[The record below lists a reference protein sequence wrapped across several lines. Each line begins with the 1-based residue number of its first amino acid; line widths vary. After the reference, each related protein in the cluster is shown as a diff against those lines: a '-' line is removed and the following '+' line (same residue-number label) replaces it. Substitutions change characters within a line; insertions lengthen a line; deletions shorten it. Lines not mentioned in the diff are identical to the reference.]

1 MNFNKHYNVYEKYS
15 LAQKQV
21 AKNLLDYMGKSSIF
35 NTQINSIFE
44 IGCGTGI
51 FTKEY
56 RKYFLHSDL
65 ILNDIFDVREFIKD
79 IDYNIFIQEN
89 IEELDIPKSDLV
101 VSSSVSQWIKDKDSL
116 IRNIAEN
123 TDNLCFSSYVS
134 GNLIEIKNHFDIS
147 LDYLNIEEFKE
158 ILKKYFSSVK
168 SYNETIKLDFED
180 PMSVLKHLKYTGVTG
195 FQKTSISKI
204 KTFKDNI
211 LTYEVAYF
219 ICKK

>member
-21 AKNLLDYMGKSSIF
+21 AKNLLDYMGKSNIF

-101 VSSSVSQWIKDKDSL
+101 VSSSVFQWIKDKDSL

-134 GNLIEIKNHFDIS
+134 GNLIEIKNHFNIS

-168 SYNETIKLDFED
+168 SYSETIKLDFED

>member
-1 MNFNKHYNVYEKYS
+1 MNFYKYYNEYENYS

-21 AKNLLDYMGKSSIF
+21 AKNLLDYMGKSNIF

-44 IGCGTGI
+44 IGCGTGV
-51 FTKEY
+51 FTREY

-101 VSSSVSQWIKDKDSL
+101 VSSSVFQWIKDKDSL

-168 SYNETIKLDFED
+168 SYSETIKLDFEA
-180 PMSVLKHLKYTGVTG
+180 PMAVLKHLKYTGVTG

-211 LTYEVAYF
+211 LTYKVAYF
-219 ICKK
+219 ICQK

>member
-21 AKNLLDYMGKSSIF
+21 AKNLLDYMGKSNIF
-35 NTQINSIFE
+35 DIQINSIFE

-101 VSSSVSQWIKDKDSL
+101 VSSSVFQWIKDKDSL

-123 TDNLCFSSYVS
+123 TDNLCFSGYVS

-168 SYNETIKLDFED
+168 SYSETIKLDFED

>member
-1 MNFNKHYNVYEKYS
+1 MNFYKHYNEYENYS

-21 AKNLLDYMGKSSIF
+21 AKNLLDHMGKANIF
-35 NTQINSIFE
+35 DTKINSIFE

-101 VSSSVSQWIKDKDSL
+101 VSSSVFQWIKDKDSL

-168 SYNETIKLDFED
+168 YYSETIKLDFEA
-180 PMSVLKHLKYTGVTG
+180 PMAVLKHLKYTGVTG

>member
-1 MNFNKHYNVYEKYS
+1 MNFYKYYNEYENYS

-21 AKNLLDYMGKSSIF
+21 AKNLLDYMEKSNIF

-51 FTKEY
+51 FTREY

-101 VSSSVSQWIKDKDSL
+101 VSSSVFQWIKDKDSL

-168 SYNETIKLDFED
+168 SYSETIKLDFKV
-180 PMSVLKHLKYTGVTG
+180 PMAVLKHLKHTGVTG
-195 FQKTSISKI
+195 FQRTSISKI

-219 ICKK
+219 ICQK

>member
-21 AKNLLDYMGKSSIF
+21 AKNLLDYMGKSNIF

-51 FTKEY
+51 FTREY

-79 IDYNIFIQEN
+79 MDYNIFIQEN

-101 VSSSVSQWIKDKDSL
+101 VSSSVFQWIKDKDSL

-168 SYNETIKLDFED
+168 SYSETIKLDFED

>member
-1 MNFNKHYNVYEKYS
+1 MNFYKYYNEYENYS

-21 AKNLLDYMGKSSIF
+21 AKNLLDYMGKSNIF

-51 FTKEY
+51 FTREY

-101 VSSSVSQWIKDKDSL
+101 VSSSVFQWIKDKDGL

-134 GNLIEIKNHFDIS
+134 GNLIEIKNHFDVS
-147 LDYLNIEEFKE
+147 LDYLNIEEFEK

-168 SYNETIKLDFED
+168 AYSEIIKLDFKE

>member
-21 AKNLLDYMGKSSIF
+21 AKNLLDYMGKSNIF
-35 NTQINSIFE
+35 DTKINSIFE

-101 VSSSVSQWIKDKDSL
+101 VSSSVFQWIKDKDSL

-168 SYNETIKLDFED
+168 SYSETIKLDFED

-195 FQKTSISKI
+195 FQRTSISKI

-211 LTYEVAYF
+211 LTYKVAYF
-219 ICKK
+219 ICQK

>member
-101 VSSSVSQWIKDKDSL
+101 VSSSVFQWIKDKDSL

-147 LDYLNIEEFKE
+147 LDYLNIGEFKE

>member
-21 AKNLLDYMGKSSIF
+21 AKNLLDYMGKSNIF
-35 NTQINSIFE
+35 DTQINSIFE

-56 RKYFLHSDL
+56 RKYFLYSDL

-101 VSSSVSQWIKDKDSL
+101 VSSSVFQWIKDKDSL

-168 SYNETIKLDFED
+168 SYSETIKLDFED

>member
-21 AKNLLDYMGKSSIF
+21 AKNLLDYMGKSNIF
-35 NTQINSIFE
+35 DTQINSIFE

-101 VSSSVSQWIKDKDSL
+101 VSSSVFQWIKDKDSL
-116 IRNIAEN
+116 VRNIAEN

-168 SYNETIKLDFED
+168 SYSETIKLDFED

>member
-1 MNFNKHYNVYEKYS
+1 MNFYKYYNEYENYS

-21 AKNLLDYMGKSSIF
+21 AKNLLDYMGKSNIF

-51 FTKEY
+51 FTREY

-101 VSSSVSQWIKDKDSL
+101 VSSSVYQWIKDKDSL
-116 IRNIAEN
+116 IKNIAEN

-168 SYNETIKLDFED
+168 SYSETIKLDFED
-180 PMSVLKHLKYTGVTG
+180 PMSVLKHLKHTGVTG
-195 FQKTSISKI
+195 FQRTSISKI

>member
-1 MNFNKHYNVYEKYS
+1 MNFYKYYNEYENYS

-21 AKNLLDYMGKSSIF
+21 AKNLLDYMGKSNIF

-51 FTKEY
+51 FTREY

-65 ILNDIFDVREFIKD
+65 ILNYIFEVKKIKKEKK
-79 IDYNIFIQEN
+79 YNIFIQEN

-101 VSSSVSQWIKDKDSL
+101 VSSSVFQWIKDKDSL

-168 SYNETIKLDFED
+168 SYSETIKLDFED

>member
-1 MNFNKHYNVYEKYS
+1 MNFYKYYNEYENYS

-21 AKNLLDYMGKSSIF
+21 AKNLLDYMGKSNIF

-51 FTKEY
+51 FTREY

-101 VSSSVSQWIKDKDSL
+101 VSSSVFQWIKDKDSL

-168 SYNETIKLDFED
+168 SYSETIKLDFEA
-180 PMSVLKHLKYTGVTG
+180 PMAVLKHLKYTGVTG

-211 LTYEVAYF
+211 LTYKVAYF
-219 ICKK
+219 ICQK

>member
-1 MNFNKHYNVYEKYS
+1 MNFNKHYNEYEKYS

-21 AKNLLDYMGKSSIF
+21 AKNLLDYMGKSNIF

-101 VSSSVSQWIKDKDSL
+101 VSSSVFQWIKDKDSL

-168 SYNETIKLDFED
+168 SYSETIKLDFEA
-180 PMSVLKHLKYTGVTG
+180 PMAVLKHLKYTGVTG

-211 LTYEVAYF
+211 LTYKVAYF

>member
-21 AKNLLDYMGKSSIF
+21 AKNLLDYMGKSNIF
-35 NTQINSIFE
+35 DIQINSIFE

-101 VSSSVSQWIKDKDSL
+101 VSSSVFQWIKDKDSL

-168 SYNETIKLDFED
+168 SYSETIKLDFED

>member
-1 MNFNKHYNVYEKYS
+1 MNFNRHYNVYEKYS

-21 AKNLLDYMGKSSIF
+21 AKNLLDYMGKSNIF
-35 NTQINSIFE
+35 DTQINSIFE

-101 VSSSVSQWIKDKDSL
+101 VSSSVFQWIKDKDSL

-168 SYNETIKLDFED
+168 SYSETIKLDFEA
-180 PMSVLKHLKYTGVTG
+180 PMAVLKHLKYTGVTG
-195 FQKTSISKI
+195 FQRTSISKI

>member
-1 MNFNKHYNVYEKYS
+1 MNFYKYYNEYENYS

-21 AKNLLDYMGKSSIF
+21 AKNLLDYMGKSNIF
-35 NTQINSIFE
+35 DTKIDSIFE

-51 FTKEY
+51 FTREY

-65 ILNDIFDVREFIKD
+65 ILNDLFDVREFIKD

-101 VSSSVSQWIKDKDSL
+101 VSSSVFQWIKDIESL
-116 IRNIAEN
+116 IRNIVEH
-123 TDNLCFSSYVS
+123 TDNLCFSSYIF
-134 GNLIEIKNHFDIS
+134 GNLLEIKNHFGVS
-147 LDYLNIEEFKE
+147 LDYLNIEEFEE
-158 ILKKYFSSVK
+158 ILRKYFTSVK
-168 SYNETIKLDFED
+168 SYSETIKLNFGS
-180 PMSVLKHLKYTGVTG
+180 PMLLLKHLKYTGVTG

>member
-101 VSSSVSQWIKDKDSL
+101 VSSSVFQWIKDKDSL

>member
-21 AKNLLDYMGKSSIF
+21 AKNLLDYMGKSNIF

-101 VSSSVSQWIKDKDSL
+101 VSSSVFQWIKDKDSL

-168 SYNETIKLDFED
+168 SYSETIKLDFKV
-180 PMSVLKHLKYTGVTG
+180 PMAVLKHLKHTGVTG
-195 FQKTSISKI
+195 FQRTSISKI

-219 ICKK
+219 ICQK

>member
-21 AKNLLDYMGKSSIF
+21 AKNLLDYMGKSNIF
-35 NTQINSIFE
+35 DTQINSIFE

-65 ILNDIFDVREFIKD
+65 ILNDIFDVREFIKN

-101 VSSSVSQWIKDKDSL
+101 VSSSVFQWIKDKDSL

-168 SYNETIKLDFED
+168 SYSETIKLDFEA
-180 PMSVLKHLKYTGVTG
+180 PMAVLKHLKYTGVTG

-211 LTYEVAYF
+211 LTYKVAYF

>member
-21 AKNLLDYMGKSSIF
+21 AKNLLDYMGKSNIF

-101 VSSSVSQWIKDKDSL
+101 VSSSVFQWIKDKDSL

-168 SYNETIKLDFED
+168 SYNETIKLDFEG

>member
-21 AKNLLDYMGKSSIF
+21 AKNLVDYMGKSNIF
-35 NTQINSIFE
+35 DIQINSIFE

-101 VSSSVSQWIKDKDSL
+101 VSSSVFQWIKDKDSL

-168 SYNETIKLDFED
+168 SYSETIKLDFEA
-180 PMSVLKHLKYTGVTG
+180 PMAVLKHLKYTGVTG
-195 FQKTSISKI
+195 FQRTSISKI

>member
-21 AKNLLDYMGKSSIF
+21 AKNLLDYMGKSNIF

-101 VSSSVSQWIKDKDSL
+101 VSSSVFQWIKDKDSL

-168 SYNETIKLDFED
+168 SYSETIKLDFEA
-180 PMSVLKHLKYTGVTG
+180 PMAVLKHLKYTGVTG
-195 FQKTSISKI
+195 FQRTSISKI

>member
-1 MNFNKHYNVYEKYS
+1 MNFNKHYNEYEKYS

-21 AKNLLDYMGKSSIF
+21 AKNLLDYMRKSNIF

-101 VSSSVSQWIKDKDSL
+101 VSSSVFQWIKDKDSL

-168 SYNETIKLDFED
+168 SYSETIKLDFED

-204 KTFKDNI
+204 KTFKNNI

>member
-21 AKNLLDYMGKSSIF
+21 AKNLLDYMGKSNIF
-35 NTQINSIFE
+35 DTKINSIFE

-101 VSSSVSQWIKDKDSL
+101 VSSSVFQWIKDIESL
-116 IRNIAEN
+116 IRNIVEH
-123 TDNLCFSSYVS
+123 TDNLCFSSYIF
-134 GNLIEIKNHFDIS
+134 GNLLEIKNHFGVS
-147 LDYLNIEEFKE
+147 LDYLNIEEFEE

-168 SYNETIKLDFED
+168 SYSETIKLNFGS
-180 PMSVLKHLKYTGVTG
+180 PMLLLKHLKYTGVTG

>member
-21 AKNLLDYMGKSSIF
+21 AKNLLDYMGKSNIF
-35 NTQINSIFE
+35 DIQINSIFE

-101 VSSSVSQWIKDKDSL
+101 VSSSVFQWIKDKDSL

-168 SYNETIKLDFED
+168 SYSETIKLDFEA
-180 PMSVLKHLKYTGVTG
+180 PMAVLKHLKYTGVTG

-211 LTYEVAYF
+211 LTYKVAYF

>member
-21 AKNLLDYMGKSSIF
+21 AKNLLDYMGKSNIF

-101 VSSSVSQWIKDKDSL
+101 VSSSVFQWIKDKDSL

-168 SYNETIKLDFED
+168 SYSETIKLDFED
-180 PMSVLKHLKYTGVTG
+180 PMAVLKHLKYTGVTG

>member
-21 AKNLLDYMGKSSIF
+21 AKNLLDYMGKSNIF
-35 NTQINSIFE
+35 DTQINSIFE

-101 VSSSVSQWIKDKDSL
+101 VSSSVFQWIKDKDSL

-168 SYNETIKLDFED
+168 SYSETIKLDFED

-219 ICKK
+219 ICQK

>member
-21 AKNLLDYMGKSSIF
+21 AKNLLDYMGKSNIF

-51 FTKEY
+51 FTREY

-101 VSSSVSQWIKDKDSL
+101 VSSSVFQWIKDKDSL

-168 SYNETIKLDFED
+168 SYSETIKLDFEA

-195 FQKTSISKI
+195 FQRTSISKI

-219 ICKK
+219 ICQK

>member
-21 AKNLLDYMGKSSIF
+21 AKNLLDYMRKSNIF

-101 VSSSVSQWIKDKDSL
+101 VSSSVFQWIKDKDSL

-168 SYNETIKLDFED
+168 SYSETIKLDFKV
-180 PMSVLKHLKYTGVTG
+180 PMAVLKHLKHTGVTG
-195 FQKTSISKI
+195 FQRTSISKI

-219 ICKK
+219 ICQK

>member
-21 AKNLLDYMGKSSIF
+21 AKNLLDYMRKSNIF
-35 NTQINSIFE
+35 DTQINSIFE

-101 VSSSVSQWIKDKDSL
+101 VSSSVFQWIKDKDSL

-168 SYNETIKLDFED
+168 SYSETIKLDFED

-204 KTFKDNI
+204 KTFKDSI

>member
-1 MNFNKHYNVYEKYS
+1 MNFNKYYNVYEKYS

-21 AKNLLDYMGKSSIF
+21 AKNLLDYMGKSNII

-51 FTKEY
+51 FTREY

-101 VSSSVSQWIKDKDSL
+101 VSSSVFQWIKDKDSL

-168 SYNETIKLDFED
+168 YYSETIKLDFEA
-180 PMSVLKHLKYTGVTG
+180 PMAVLKHLKYTGVTG

-211 LTYEVAYF
+211 LTYKVAYF

>member
-21 AKNLLDYMGKSSIF
+21 AKNLLDYMGKSNIF
-35 NTQINSIFE
+35 DIQINSIFE

-56 RKYFLHSDL
+56 RKYFLHSNL

-101 VSSSVSQWIKDKDSL
+101 VSSSVFQWIKDKDSL

-168 SYNETIKLDFED
+168 SYSETIKLDFED

>member
-21 AKNLLDYMGKSSIF
+21 AKNLLDYMGKSNIF
-35 NTQINSIFE
+35 DTKINSIFE

-51 FTKEY
+51 FTREY

-101 VSSSVSQWIKDKDSL
+101 VSSSVFQWIKDKDSL

-168 SYNETIKLDFED
+168 SYSETIKLDFKA
-180 PMSVLKHLKYTGVTG
+180 PMAVLKHLKHTGVTG
-195 FQKTSISKI
+195 FQRTSISKI

-219 ICKK
+219 ICQK

>member
-1 MNFNKHYNVYEKYS
+1 MNFYKYYNEYENYS

-21 AKNLLDYMGKSSIF
+21 AKNLLDYMGKSNIF
-35 NTQINSIFE
+35 DTKIDSIFE

-51 FTKEY
+51 FTREY

-65 ILNDIFDVREFIKD
+65 ILNDLFDVREFIKD

-101 VSSSVSQWIKDKDSL
+101 VSSSVFQWIKDIESL
-116 IRNIAEN
+116 IRNIAEH
-123 TDNLCFSSYVS
+123 TDNLCFSSYIF
-134 GNLIEIKNHFDIS
+134 GNLLEIKNHFGVS
-147 LDYLNIEEFKE
+147 LDYLNIEEFEE

-168 SYNETIKLDFED
+168 SYSETIKLNFGS
-180 PMSVLKHLKYTGVTG
+180 PMLLLEHLKYTGVTG

>member
-1 MNFNKHYNVYEKYS
+1 MNFYKYYNEYENYS

-21 AKNLLDYMGKSSIF
+21 AKNLLDYMGKSNIF
-35 NTQINSIFE
+35 DTKIDSIFE

-51 FTKEY
+51 FTREY

-101 VSSSVSQWIKDKDSL
+101 VSSSVFQWIKDVDSL
-116 IRNIAEN
+116 IRNIAEH
-123 TDNLCFSSYVS
+123 TDNLCFSSYIF
-134 GNLIEIKNHFDIS
+134 GNLVEIKNHFGVS
-147 LDYLNIEEFKE
+147 LDYLNVEEFEE
-158 ILKKYFSSVK
+158 ILRKYFTSVK
-168 SYNETIKLDFED
+168 SYSETIKLNFGS
-180 PMSVLKHLKYTGVTG
+180 PMLLLKHLKYTGVTG

>member
-21 AKNLLDYMGKSSIF
+21 AKNLLDYIGKSNIF

-65 ILNDIFDVREFIKD
+65 ILNDLFDVREFIKD

-101 VSSSVSQWIKDKDSL
+101 VSSSVFQWIKDIESL
-116 IRNIAEN
+116 IRNIVEH
-123 TDNLCFSSYVS
+123 TDNLCFSSYIF
-134 GNLIEIKNHFDIS
+134 GNLLEIKNHFGVS
-147 LDYLNIEEFKE
+147 LDYLNIEEFEE

-168 SYNETIKLDFED
+168 SYSETIKLNFGS
-180 PMSVLKHLKYTGVTG
+180 PMLLLKHLKYTGVTG

>member
-21 AKNLLDYMGKSSIF
+21 AKNLLDYMGKSNIF
-35 NTQINSIFE
+35 DTKIDSIFE

-51 FTKEY
+51 FTREY

-65 ILNDIFDVREFIKD
+65 ILNDLFDVREFIKD

-101 VSSSVSQWIKDKDSL
+101 VSSSVFQWIKDIESL
-116 IRNIAEN
+116 IRNIVEH
-123 TDNLCFSSYVS
+123 TDNLCFSSYIF
-134 GNLIEIKNHFDIS
+134 GNLLEIKNHFGVS
-147 LDYLNIEEFKE
+147 LDYLNIEEFEE

-168 SYNETIKLDFED
+168 SYSETIKLNFGS
-180 PMSVLKHLKYTGVTG
+180 PMLLLKHLKYTGVTG

>member
-21 AKNLLDYMGKSSIF
+21 AKNLLDYMGKSNIF
-35 NTQINSIFE
+35 DIQINSIFE

-101 VSSSVSQWIKDKDSL
+101 VSSSVFQWIKDKDSL

-168 SYNETIKLDFED
+168 SYSETIKLDFED

-204 KTFKDNI
+204 KTFKNNI